1 MEANR
6 DDALKS
12 LRLARKRFESGNI
25 SEARRL
31 ADKSI
36 SLFPTAEAKDFL
48 ATLASAPSPS
58 SPVDPPMASGAET
71 HPSAGGAHS
80 RKGKAKEDL
89 DGAEKK
95 WTPEQAAVVKRVRSC
110 GVTAYYEVLAI
121 EKTADE
127 NEVKKAYR
135 KWRVELALQ
144 LHPDKNNAPG
154 ADEAFKVVSKAFTIL
169 SDPQKR
175 AVYDQVGGDP
185 EQRGGGGGAASSG
198 MGGMHMRPGYNH
210 MFFEEE
216 INPEDVFNMFFG
228 GSGFA
233 GPGFSAG
240 FGNGFGGGPMFSA
253 SFGGPR
259 IRVQRFGAPR
269 RPAGQQQTTETGDT
283 RSIFVQLLP
292 LIALL
297 AISLFS
303 SLFSF
308 ITTGGTPSY
317 PAFRYDQSGSF
328 KVEQSTTR
336 LNVPYFVSPR
346 EWAEHP
352 IGKVAEQIKTG
363 SSEASA
369 SDLSK
374 LRSFEAVVERRYEE
388 QLYDICRHEYEH
400 RERRIDQNKGIF
412 GFGAD
417 WDKVRKLQAEKLPH
431 CEKLT
436 ALQSKKTH
444 KQ

>member
-1 MEANR
+1 
-6 DDALKS
+6 
-12 LRLARKRFESGNI
+12 
-25 SEARRL
+25 
-31 ADKSI
+31 
-36 SLFPTAEAKDFL
+36 
-48 ATLASAPSPS
+48 
-58 SPVDPPMASGAET
+58 MASGAET
-71 HPSAGGAHS
+71 HPSAAGAHS
-80 RKGKAKEDL
+80 RKGKAKADSA
-89 DGAEKK
+89 DGGEKK

-110 GVTAYYEVLAI
+110 GITAYYEVLAI

-135 KWRVELALQ
+135 KLALQ

-185 EQRGGGGGAASSG
+185 EQRGGGGSAASSG
-198 MGGMHMRPGYNH
+198 MGGMHMRPGH

-228 GSGFA
+228 AS
-233 GPGFSAG
+233 
-240 FGNGFGGGPMFSA
+240 GFGGLASRADLETALVVDQVLFSA

-259 IRVQRFGAPR
+259 IRVQRFGGPR
-269 RPAGQQQTTETGDT
+269 RPAGQPQAAETGDS

-303 SLFSF
+303 SLLSF

-317 PAFRYDQSGSF
+317 PGFRYDRSGSF
-328 KVEQSTTR
+328 KVEQSTAR
-336 LNVPYFVSPR
+336 LNVPYFVSSN

-352 IGKVAEQIKTG
+352 IGKVAEQIKAGTSQATVG
-363 SSEASA
+363 E
-369 SDLSK
+369 LSK
-374 LRSFEAVVERRYEE
+374 LRSFETVVERRYEE
-388 QLYDICRHEYEH
+388 HLYDLCRVEYEH
-400 RERRIDQNKGIF
+400 KERRIEQNKGIF

-417 WDKVRKLQAEKLPH
+417 WEKVRQIQKEKLPH

-436 ALQSKKTH
+436 ALRL
-444 KQ
+444 KQNSPK

>member
-1 MEANR
+1 
-6 DDALKS
+6 
-12 LRLARKRFESGNI
+12 
-25 SEARRL
+25 
-31 ADKSI
+31 
-36 SLFPTAEAKDFL
+36 
-48 ATLASAPSPS
+48 
-58 SPVDPPMASGAET
+58 MASGTET
-71 HPSAGGAHS
+71 HPSAAGTHS
-80 RKGKAKEDL
+80 RKGKAKAEPESVDR
-89 DGAEKK
+89 GEKK

-110 GVTAYYEVLAI
+110 GATAYYEVLAI

-127 NEVKKAYR
+127 NDVKRAYR
-135 KWRVELALQ
+135 KLALQ

-154 ADEAFKVVSKAFTIL
+154 ADEAFKIVSKAFTIL

-175 AVYDQVGGDP
+175 AV
-185 EQRGGGGGAASSG
+185 G

-210 MFFEEE
+210 MFFDEE

-228 GSGFA
+228 AAGFG

-269 RPAGQQQTTETGDT
+269 RPPGQQQATEMGDT

-303 SLFSF
+303 SLFSL
-308 ITTGGTPSY
+308 ISTGGTPSY
-317 PAFRYDQSGSF
+317 PGFRYDQSASF
-328 KVEQSTTR
+328 NVEQSTAR
-336 LNVPYFVSPR
+336 LNVPYFVSPK

-352 IGKVAEQIKTG
+352 IGKVAEQVKAGNSGT
-363 SSEASA
+363 SN

-374 LRSFEAVVERRYEE
+374 LRSFENVVERRYEE
-388 QLYDICRHEYEH
+388 HLYDLCRMEYEH
-400 RERRIDQNKGIF
+400 RERRIDQNKGIL

-417 WDKVRKLQAEKLPH
+417 WDKVRQIQAEKLPH
-431 CEKLT
+431 CEKLN
-436 ALQSKKTH
+436 ALQLKQKTH
-444 KQ
+444 RR

>member
-1 MEANR
+1 MCIHTQEANR

-12 LRLARKRFESGNI
+12 LRLARKHFEGGNL

-58 SPVDPPMASGAET
+58 GTPTDPPKASGAEV
-71 HPSAGGAHS
+71 HPSAGGAH
-80 RKGKAKEDL
+80 
-89 DGAEKK
+89 
-95 WTPEQAAVVKRVRSC
+95 T
-110 GVTAYYEVLAI
+110 YYEVLAI

-127 NEVKKAYR
+127 GEVKKAYR
-135 KWRVELALQ
+135 KLALQ
-144 LHPDKNNAPG
+144 LHPDKNNALEQTRLSK
-154 ADEAFKVVSKAFTIL
+154 DTVVVSKAFTIL

-185 EQRGGGGGAASSG
+185 EQRGGGGSAASSG
-198 MGGMHMRPGYNH
+198 MGGMRMRPGYNH
-210 MFFEEE
+210 MFFDEE

-228 GSGFA
+228 ASGFG
-233 GPGFSAG
+233 GPGFSTG
-240 FGNGFGGGPMFSA
+240 FGNGFGGTPVFSA
-253 SFGGPR
+253 SFGGPG

-269 RPAGQQQTTETGDT
+269 RPAGQQQAGETGDT

-308 ITTGGTPSY
+308 ITNGGPSY
-317 PAFRYDQSGSF
+317 PGFRYDASKSF
-328 KVEQSTTR
+328 NVEQTTTR
-336 LNVPYFVSPR
+336 LNVPYFVSPN
-346 EWAEHP
+346 EWTEHP
-352 IGKVAEQIKTG
+352 IGKVAEQVKAGAPTP
-363 SSEASA
+363 ST
-369 SDLSK
+369 SDLLK
-374 LRSFEAVVERRYEE
+374 LRSFET
-388 QLYDICRHEYEH
+388 IH
-400 RERRIDQNKGIF
+400 RERRMEQHKGIF

-417 WDKVRKLQAEKLPH
+417 WDKVKQIQNEKLPN

-436 ALQSKKTH
+436 ALQYKQKTQ
-444 KQ
+444 KR

>member
-12 LRLARKRFESGNI
+12 LRLARKHFEGGNL

-58 SPVDPPMASGAET
+58 STPADPPKASGAEI
-71 HPSAGGAHS
+71 HPSGSGAHS
-80 RKGKAKEDL
+80 RKGKTKDEVTN
-89 DGAEKK
+89 GGEKK
-95 WTPEQAAVVKRVRSC
+95 WTADQAAVVKRVRSC
-110 GVTAYYEVLAI
+110 GATAYYEVLAI

-127 NEVKKAYR
+127 GDVKKAYR
-135 KWRVELALQ
+135 KLALQ

-154 ADEAFKVVSKAFTIL
+154 ADEAFKAVSKAFTIL

-185 EQRGGGGGAASSG
+185 EQRGGGGSAASSG

-216 INPEDVFNMFFG
+216 INPEDVFNMFFNA
-228 GSGFA
+228 SGFGGA
-233 GPGFSAG
+233 GFSAG
-240 FGNGFGGGPMFSA
+240 FGNGFGGTPVFSA

-269 RPAGQQQTTETGDT
+269 RPAGQHQATETGDT

-317 PAFRYDQSGSF
+317 PGFRYDASKSF
-328 KVEQSTTR
+328 NVEQTTTR
-336 LNVPYFVSPR
+336 LNVPYFVSPN
-346 EWAEHP
+346 EWTEHP
-352 IGKVAEQIKTG
+352 IGKVAEQVKAGAPAPST
-363 SSEASA
+363 

-374 LRSFEAVVERRYEE
+374 LRSFETVVERRYEE
-388 QLYDICRHEYEH
+388 HLYDLCRNEYEH
-400 RERRIDQNKGIF
+400 RERRTEQHKGIF

-417 WDKVRKLQAEKLPH
+417 WTKVKQIQNEKLPN

-436 ALQSKKTH
+436 ALQYKQKTQ
-444 KQ
+444 KR

>member
-36 SLFPTAEAKDFL
+36 SLFPTAEAKEFL
-48 ATLASAPSPS
+48 SALASAPSPS
-58 SPVDPPMASGAET
+58 SPVDTPMASGAET
-71 HPSAGGAHS
+71 HPSAGGAHN
-80 RKGKAKEDL
+80 RKGKSKSDST
-89 DGAEKK
+89 DGSEKK
-95 WTPEQAAVVKRVRSC
+95 WTPDQAAVVKRVRSC
-110 GVTAYYEVLAI
+110 GATAYYEVLAI

-135 KWRVELALQ
+135 KLALQ

-154 ADEAFKVVSKAFTIL
+154 ADEAFKIVSKAFTIL

-175 AVYDQVGGDP
+175 TVYDQVGGDP

-198 MGGMHMRPGYNH
+198 MGGMHMRPGFNP
-210 MFFEEE
+210 MFFDEE

-228 GSGFA
+228 ASGFG

-240 FGNGFGGGPMFSA
+240 FGNSFGGGPMFSA

-269 RPAGQQQTTETGDT
+269 RPAGQQRTTETSDT

-328 KVEQSTTR
+328 KVERSTSR
-336 LNVPYFVSPR
+336 FDVPYFVSPK

-352 IGKVAEQIKTG
+352 IGKVAEQIKAG
-363 SSEASA
+363 SSEAST
-369 SDLSK
+369 SDRSK
-374 LRSFEAVVERRYEE
+374 LRSFETVVERRYEE
-388 QLYDICRHEYEH
+388 HLYDICRHEYEH

-417 WDKVRKLQAEKLPH
+417 WEKVRTIQAEKLPH

-436 ALQSKKTH
+436 ALQYKQKTH

>member
-12 LRLARKRFESGNI
+12 LRLARKHFEGGNL

-58 SPVDPPMASGAET
+58 GTPTDPPKASGAEV

-80 RKGKAKEDL
+80 RKGKTKDQATN
-89 DGAEKK
+89 GSEKK

-110 GVTAYYEVLAI
+110 GATAYYEVLAI

-127 NEVKKAYR
+127 GEVKKAYR
-135 KWRVELALQ
+135 KLALQ

-154 ADEAFKVVSKAFTIL
+154 ADEAFKDTVVVSKAFTIL

-185 EQRGGGGGAASSG
+185 EQRGGGGSAASSG
-198 MGGMHMRPGYNH
+198 MGGMRMRPGYNH
-210 MFFEEE
+210 MFFDEE
-216 INPEDVFNMFFG
+216 INPEGKVIF
-228 GSGFA
+228 
-233 GPGFSAG
+233 PGVATLTAQSWF
-240 FGNGFGGGPMFSA
+240 PRCVQHVLWLFSA
-253 SFGGPR
+253 SFGGPG

-269 RPAGQQQTTETGDT
+269 RPAGQQQAGETGDT

-308 ITTGGTPSY
+308 ITNGGPSY
-317 PAFRYDQSGSF
+317 PGFRYDASKSF
-328 KVEQSTTR
+328 NVEQTTTR
-336 LNVPYFVSPR
+336 LNVPYFVSPN
-346 EWAEHP
+346 EWTEHP
-352 IGKVAEQIKTG
+352 IGKVAEQVKAGAPTP
-363 SSEASA
+363 ST
-369 SDLSK
+369 SDLLK
-374 LRSFEAVVERRYEE
+374 LRSFETIVERRYEE
-388 QLYDICRHEYEH
+388 HLYDLCRNEYEH
-400 RERRIDQNKGIF
+400 RERRMEQHKGIF

-417 WDKVRKLQAEKLPH
+417 WDKVKQIQNEKLPN

-436 ALQSKKTH
+436 ALQYKQKTQ
-444 KQ
+444 KR

>member
-36 SLFPTAEAKDFL
+36 SLFPTTEAKEFL
-48 ATLASAPSPS
+48 TTLASAPSP

-71 HPSAGGAHS
+71 HPSAGGTHN
-80 RKGKAKEDL
+80 RKGKAKADSA
-89 DGAEKK
+89 DGNEKK
-95 WTPEQAAVVKRVRSC
+95 WTTEQAAVVKRVRSC
-110 GVTAYYEVLAI
+110 GATAYYEVLAI

-135 KWRVELALQ
+135 KLALQ

-185 EQRGGGGGAASSG
+185 EKRGGGGSAASSG
-198 MGGMHMRPGYNH
+198 MGGMHMRPGH
-210 MFFEEE
+210 VFFDEE
-216 INPEDVFNMFFG
+216 INPEDVFNMFFSASGFG
-228 GSGFA
+228 GSGF
-233 GPGFSAG
+233 SSG

-259 IRVQRFGAPR
+259 IRVQRFGPPR
-269 RPAGQQQTTETGDT
+269 RPAGQQQTTETGDS

-317 PAFRYDQSGSF
+317 PVFRYDQSGSF
-328 KVEQSTTR
+328 KVEQSTSR
-336 LNVPYFVSPR
+336 LNVPYFVSPK

-352 IGKVAEQIKTG
+352 IGKAAEQVKAG
-363 SSEASA
+363 SSDASA

-374 LRSFEAVVERRYEE
+374 LRSFETVVERRYEE
-388 QLYDICRHEYEH
+388 HLYDLCRHEYEH
-400 RERRIDQNKGIF
+400 RERRIEQNKGIF

-417 WDKVRKLQAEKLPH
+417 WEQVRKIQAEKLPH

-436 ALQSKKTH
+436 ALQLKQKTRR
-444 KQ
+444 

>member
-12 LRLARKRFESGNI
+12 LRLARKHFEGGNL

-36 SLFPTAEAKDFL
+36 SLFPTTDAKEFL
-48 ATLASAPSPS
+48 ATLASAPSPA
-58 SPVDPPMASGAET
+58 SPVNPPMASGAET

-80 RKGKAKEDL
+80 RKGKAKADSA
-89 DGAEKK
+89 DGGEKK

-110 GVTAYYEVLAI
+110 GATAYYEVLAI

-135 KWRVELALQ
+135 KLALQ

-185 EQRGGGGGAASSG
+185 EQRGGGGTPSSE
-198 MGGMHMRPGYNH
+198 MGGMHMRPGHNH
-210 MFFEEE
+210 MFFDEE

-228 GSGFA
+228 ASGFG

-240 FGNGFGGGPMFSA
+240 FGNGFGGGPMFTA

-259 IRVQRFGAPR
+259 IRVQRFGTPR
-269 RPAGQQQTTETGDT
+269 RPAGQQQATEMGDT

-308 ITTGGTPSY
+308 ITTGGTPPY
-317 PAFRYDQSGSF
+317 PGFRYDQSGSF
-328 KVEQSTTR
+328 KVEQSTSR
-336 LNVPYFVSPR
+336 LNVPYFVSPN

-352 IGKVAEQIKTG
+352 IGKVAEQVKAGT
-363 SSEASA
+363 SSASS
-369 SDLSK
+369 SDLSR
-374 LRSFEAVVERRYEE
+374 LRSFETVVERRYEE
-388 QLYDICRHEYEH
+388 HLYDLCRMEYEH

-417 WDKVRKLQAEKLPH
+417 WEKVRQIQAEKLLH
-431 CEKLT
+431 CEKFN
-436 ALQSKKTH
+436 ALQLKQKTH
-444 KQ
+444 KR